1 MPIPSR
7 TITSPKAYTL
17 APDGRATQ
25 LDKIYVGFI
34 KSTDDTQRMGRL
46 RVWIPEV
53 SGDPND
59 ESQWFTMNYAS
70 PFAGATNPYN
80 NTSGTAWTDS
90 QRSYGFW
97 FVPPNLENEVI
108 CCFING
114 DPGRGIWFGCLYQQ
128 YMNFMVPGLAGTP
141 ESNGL
146 PVSEYNK
153 LDPNLNTVNP
163 KRPLYTPLSD
173 ALKIQ
178 GLDKDD
184 IRGLSTATARSN
196 NPPNAV
202 FGILTPGGSQ
212 MVFDDDPSGK
222 YIRMRTQTGTQV
234 LINDTEGLIY
244 MTTRDG
250 NNWIEMSADGTIT
263 AYSAADINIR
273 SQGTLNLRADID
285 VRIEAGRSIYMKA
298 RGEVGT
304 RSTQGTADTTG
315 QSQTAT
321 TTNTAQVPAIGVND
335 STVTIKVPTSS
346 ITGTFVQGMNI
357 SGIPWANPVTNTAPP
372 TTGPVSGYPSNMSQS
387 EIESIISNEATL
399 RGIDPNVAINVF
411 RHEGA
416 GSYQSLVPRSGN
428 GSYNGREASFGP
440 YQLFTGVGLGN
451 AYESQTGR
459 SLMTDN
465 TQDGIT
471 NQIRFALNNAVTGG
485 WGQWYGAAAGGVS
498 ARQGLNGAHVVNNV
512 NNSPYTSN
520 TQPSTVPVPDVAGSG
535 QPTVVVGD
543 SIAVG
548 TGPALAN
555 LRQGVVTSATVSATS
570 SAIASS
576 AANNTSIQNAQWAV
590 VSAGSNDD
598 VTTNSG
604 KGLLT
609 SNLFSIRTSLNAQNY
624 TWILPKDTTRRE
636 VVYGFAK
643 GKGDNVADIGAST
656 DGVHPKNYTELANNV
671 NATIATQTNAPNN
684 TPNTNS
690 TAAVNNPTVGVQL
703 ASFSTDGDYTLLN
716 VSFQPGNH
724 SAASNASVITG
735 TLQVTP
741 NNTEQPTTNYN
752 STDGGMIMINA
763 VKDMHLYAN
772 RDMYQTSDGRTART
786 AKTSLFDY
794 SYGSYDVAVGG
805 YLTLQSNGLMSLG
818 TSANMVLQGT
828 RVDIN
833 GPAASGALSAPSAKE
848 PIDSFQQDN
857 EVLAPGQF
865 RFVVKNTILSA
876 LAYHEPYANRGTG
889 QSAQGRVESGPVFDS
904 NGLSIP
910 SGASTSGAA
919 RPLDLL
925 GSPNPNSKAG
935 YYTGT
940 GYDSK
945 GQPQY
950 TYVSPPNGQQVPAGQ
965 LSLSPAGVNFL
976 VGNEGARS
984 TLYDDVGHPAIGY
997 GHDLLPDELAGQYVN
1012 ILGTKRSL
1020 NAGPLSA
1027 DEITGLFR
1035 TDAAP
1040 REQQIRTWCKVPIS
1054 QTQFDMLFSL
1064 VYNVGYPK
1072 SVFAKLNT
1080 GDYNVGTEWQSYHY
1094 ATIKGTKQS
1103 LPALVTRRAAEWQN
1117 FSGGQPINPSGSYS

>member
-1 MPIPSR
+1 MPTPMR
-7 TITSPKAYTL
+7 TTTTPKSYTL
-17 APDGRATQ
+17 APEGRATQ

-34 KSTDDTQRMGRL
+34 KSTDDSQRMGRL
-46 RVWIPEV
+46 RVWIPELG
-53 SGDPND
+53 GDPND
-59 ESQWFTMNYAS
+59 ESQWFTMNYSS
-70 PFAGATNPYN
+70 PFAGATNPYST
-80 NTSGTAWTDS
+80 TSGTAWTDG

-97 FVPPNLENEVI
+97 FVPPNLENEVV

-114 DPGRGIWFGCLYQQ
+114 DPGRGIWLGCLYQQ

-153 LDPNLNTVNP
+153 LDPNLNTINP
-163 KRPLYTPLSD
+163 TRPLYTPLSD

-222 YIRMRTQTGTQV
+222 YIRLRTQTGTQL

-244 MTTRDG
+244 MATRDG
-250 NNWIEMSADGTIT
+250 KNWIEMSADGTIT
-263 AYSAADINIR
+263 VYSAADINIR
-273 SQGTLNLRADID
+273 SEGTLNLRADID

-304 RSTQGTADTTG
+304 RTTQGFADTSG
-315 QSQTAT
+315 QIQTAT
-321 TTNTAQVPAIGVND
+321 TTNTAQVPAIGIND
-335 STVTIKVPTSS
+335 SAVTIKVPTTS
-346 ITGTFVQGMNI
+346 ITGTFVQGMDI
-357 SGIPWANPVTNTAPP
+357 SGIPWSNPVTNAAPV
-372 TTGPVSGYPSNMSQS
+372 TSG
-387 EIESIISNEATL
+387 
-399 RGIDPNVAINVF
+399 
-411 RHEGA
+411 
-416 GSYQSLVPRSGN
+416 
-428 GSYNGREASFGP
+428 
-440 YQLFTGVGLGN
+440 
-451 AYESQTGR
+451 
-459 SLMTDN
+459 
-465 TQDGIT
+465 
-471 NQIRFALNNAVTGG
+471 FADL
-485 WGQWYGAAAGGVS
+485 AAAGAVTPT
-498 ARQGLNGAHVVNNV
+498 AV
-512 NNSPYTSN
+512 Y
-520 TQPSTVPVPDVAGSG
+520 GSG

-555 LRQGVVTSATVSATS
+555 LRQGVVTSATVGASSSATA
-570 SAIASS
+570 SAVAG
-576 AANNTSIQNAQWAV
+576 NNTVKNAQWAV
-590 VSAGSNDD
+590 ISTGSNDA
-598 VTTNSG
+598 VTTNDG

-609 SNLFSIRTSLNAQNY
+609 SNLFAIRNSLNAQNY
-624 TWILPKDTTRRE
+624 TWILPKDPIRRE

-643 GKGDNVADIGAST
+643 GKGDNIVDIGAST
-656 DGVHPKNYTELANNV
+656 DGVHPKNYTELATNV
-671 NATIATQTNAPNN
+671 NATIATQTKAPDNAA
-684 TPNTNS
+684 NTNS
-690 TAAVNNPTVGVQL
+690 TAAVTNPTIGAQL

-716 VSFQPGNH
+716 VSFPPGNQ
-724 SAASNASVITG
+724 STASNASVITG
-735 TLQVTP
+735 TLQAAT

-786 AKTSLFDY
+786 AKGNLFDY

-805 YLTLQSNGLMSLG
+805 YLTMQSNGLFSLG
-818 TSANMVLQGT
+818 TSNNLVLQGT

-833 GPAASGALSAPSAKE
+833 GPAAAGALSAPSAKE

-857 EVLAPGQF
+857 DVLAPGQF
-865 RFVVKNTILSA
+865 RFVVTNTILSA
-876 LAYHEPYANRGTG
+876 LAYHEPYNGRGSG
-889 QSAQGRVESGPVFDS
+889 QSAQGRVESGLTVDQ
-904 NGLSIP
+904 NGQSIP

-925 GSPNPNSKAG
+925 GSPNPNSRAG
-935 YYTGT
+935 YYAGT

-950 TYVSPPNGQQVPAGQ
+950 TYVSPPNGQQVSAGQ

-976 VGNEGARS
+976 IGKESSRSTVYDEVGN
-984 TLYDDVGHPAIGY
+984 PAIGY
-997 GHDLLPDELAGQYVN
+997 GHNLLPDEIAGNYVN
-1012 ILGTKRSL
+1012 ILGTKRPLS
-1020 NAGPLSA
+1020 AGPLSV
-1027 DEITGLFR
+1027 DEINGLFR

-1040 REQQIRTWCKVPIS
+1040 REQDIRRWCKVPIS

-1072 SVFAKLNT
+1072 NVFAKLNT
-1080 GDYNVGTEWQSYHY
+1080 GDYNVGTEWQSWHY
-1094 ATIKGTKQS
+1094 ATINGTRQS
-1103 LPALVTRRAAEWQN
+1103 LPGLVSRRASEWQN